1 MTHVKKLFDL
11 TGKKALITGGG
22 TGIGYTM
29 AEALAEAGASIA
41 ICGRGRHG
49 NLDKAATQ
57 IGKIAS
63 EAIALKCD
71 VSQEVDILKLVE
83 ELDDRNFSID
93 VLVNNAG
100 VSWGHYSESM
110 PLDRWNFVININL
123 KGAFFMTK
131 EIASKFMIPKGGGSI
146 INITSVAAYTGGEV
160 GISGYSASKAGL
172 IGITK
177 QLAIEWAT
185 YGIRVNAIAPS
196 WFPSYMSRHFTS
208 EESPYLQQLLE
219 ENPMRRLGEAWE
231 LKGVVVF
238 LASKASSYISGTV
251 IPVDGGM
258 LSK

>member
-22 TGIGYTM
+22 TGIGYAM
-29 AEALAEAGASIA
+29 AEALAEAGASVA

-49 NLDKAATQ
+49 NLDKAAIQ
-57 IGKIAS
+57 IGEITS

-71 VSQEVDILKLVE
+71 VSQEAEILKLVE
-83 ELDDRNFSID
+83 ELDERYFSID

-131 EIASKFMIPKGGGSI
+131 EIASKFMIPKGEGSI

-208 EESPYLQQLLE
+208 EESPYLRQLIE
-219 ENPMRRLGEAWE
+219 ENPMRRLGELWE

-251 IPVDGGM
+251 IPVDGGV